1 MRVIVAADS
10 PLMCAGL
17 SRLLEDAGFHVVA
30 QAEDA
35 ADLVRKVGA
44 HTPDLAVI
52 SLAQAPR
59 REELPGVR
67 ILMLAQRSADRGA
80 LALLNAGTEGVG
92 YLIEDR
98 VPDVARFV
106 SAVREVGN
114 GGSVLDPSIVAQ
126 VVGRRVRRDVFTPR
140 EREVL
145 ELMAQGRSNRGIAST
160 VYLSERAVERHVTA
174 IFDKLRLRP
183 ERGAHRRVLA
193 VLAHTGASTAVAEPS

>member
-10 PLMCAGL
+10 ALMRAGL
-17 SRLLEDAGFHVVA
+17 SRLLEDSGFHVVA
-30 QAEDA
+30 DAEDA
-35 ADLVRKVGA
+35 ADLVRRVR
-44 HTPDLAVI
+44 
-52 SLAQAPR
+52 AQAPDVAVAALALPPR
-59 REELPGVR
+59 REELRGTGLLV
-67 ILMLAQRSADRGA
+67 LARRAGDRGA

-92 YLIEDR
+92 YLIEER
-98 VPDVARFV
+98 IPDVDRFV
-106 SAVREVGN
+106 AAVREVAH

-126 VVGRRVRRDVFTPR
+126 MVGRRVTRDALTPR

-193 VLAHTGASTAVAEPS
+193 VLAHTGTSTAESC

>member
-10 PLMCAGL
+10 ALMRAGL
-17 SRLLEDAGFHVVA
+17 SRLLEDSGFDVVA
-30 QAEDA
+30 EAEDA
-35 ADLVRKVGA
+35 ADLVRRVRA
-44 HTPDLAVI
+44 LAPDVAVVALA
-52 SLAQAPR
+52 LPPR
-59 REELPGVR
+59 REELRGAGLLV
-67 ILMLAQRSADRGA
+67 LARRAADRGA

-92 YLIEDR
+92 YLIEER
-98 VPDVARFV
+98 VPDVDRFV
-106 SAVREVGN
+106 AAVRQVGN

-126 VVGRRVRRDVFTPR
+126 MVGRRVARDALTPR

-145 ELMAQGRSNRGIAST
+145 ELMAQGRSNRGIANT

-193 VLAHTGASTAVAEPS
+193 VLAHTGASTADTG